1 MSIFPLS
8 TACVSRFKNEA
19 CENPI
24 LKSVIADNFEN
35 LFFIVTEAPKKGFTD
50 REYDFFCWWNE
61 KSNNNNDNKKKEN
74 WCLKYSLL
82 VFDYQTSCFILHKT
96 SLIYLLIFCGYYNS
110 ISDSVLQIT
119 FSHFCLV
126 FRRIL

>member
-1 MSIFPLS
+1 MKLTNRNNDKERDTVCASETSFDAHKLYSTCSNDKACAFIFPSCLRLLYLMLIFPLS

-50 REYDFFCWWNE
+50 REYDFFC
-61 KSNNNNDNKKKEN
+61 
-74 WCLKYSLL
+74 
-82 VFDYQTSCFILHKT
+82 
-96 SLIYLLIFCGYYNS
+96 
-110 ISDSVLQIT
+110 
-119 FSHFCLV
+119 
-126 FRRIL
+126 